1 MNRKRL
7 SILLAL
13 LFAVQAVASSSIYST
28 ETYSLNPP
36 TRVSLNEP
44 QFLIKKTCEVL
55 CLALFIYKL
64 DVVGQYHKN
73 TIIKEY
79 GDFIRSFSDVK
90 FDLDHMDIGKNKDG
104 LTRYYPFSVDGKYFI
119 ARIFY
124 TDERTLQPDVKV
136 LYEWTTKDQ
145 VFTLQILPG
154 TNEILSGC
162 KIKPHSIYSSDEVDG
177 SV

>member
-13 LFAVQAVASSSIYST
+13 LFAVQAVASPKTYSA

-55 CLALFIYKL
+55 CLALFIYKM
-64 DVVGQYHKN
+64 DVIKQCHKN

-79 GDFIRSFSDVK
+79 GSFMRSFSDVK
-90 FDLDHMDIGKNKDG
+90 FDLDRMDIGKNKDG
-104 LTRYYPFSVDGKYFI
+104 LTRYYPFSVDGKDFI
-119 ARIFY
+119 ARIFFTEY
-124 TDERTLQPDVKV
+124 PLQPDVKV
-136 LYEWTTKDQ
+136 LYEWSTKDRML
-145 VFTLQILPG
+145 TLQILPG

-162 KIKPHSIYSSDEVDG
+162 KIKPHSIYSSKEVDG